1 MARKEIAR
9 WDPFRELRTFRD
21 EMDRLFDSFLFG
33 RWPLERAELGW
44 APCLDVEEEADQFV
58 VQAELPGM
66 RKEEI
71 KVSVTGDTLT
81 ISGERKREA
90 EEKGKTFHRLERSY
104 GRFSRSVT
112 LPGEVEVDKV
122 KAKYE
127 NGVLTLTL
135 PKSERAISKEIPIEV
150 K

>member
-9 WDPFRELRTFRD
+9 WDPFREFRSFKD
-21 EMDRLFDSFLFG
+21 EMDRLFDSFFG
-33 RWPLERAELGW
+33 RWPFERAELGW
-44 APCLDVEEEADQFV
+44 SPCVDVEEEADHFV
-58 VQAELPGM
+58 VQAELPGL

-71 KVSVTGDTLT
+71 KVSITGDTIT

-90 EEKGKTFHRLERSY
+90 EEKGKIFHRLERAY
-104 GRFSRSVT
+104 GRFSRSIT

-127 NGVLTLTL
+127 NGILTLTL